1 MRLLTLPNEEIVEL
15 IDSYDKDSKALRH
28 ELLKICWYMRG
39 GISFDDSMMLSF
51 EDREIINR
59 IIKDNLETT
68 KESGMP
74 FF

>member
-39 GISFDDSMMLSF
+39 GVSYDDSMMLSF

>member
-1 MRLLTLPNEEIVEL
+1 MPNEEIVEL

-51 EDREIINR
+51 EDREIINQ

>member
-1 MRLLTLPNEEIVEL
+1 MTLPNEEIIEL
-15 IDSYDKDSKALRH
+15 LASLDNESKALKH
-28 ELLKICWYMRG
+28 ELLKICWFMRG
-39 GISFDDSMMLSF
+39 GISYDDAMMLSM
-51 EDREIINR
+51 EDREIINK